1 MMKEYLIE
9 ALMMKEYLI
18 EAWESWDGTSG
29 EPQYKHVYVLSRHEA
44 EIEGL
49 EFAFTLLD
57 PYMND
62 IKHYAEYRAKHF
74 GDDPQDVI
82 HETMLE
88 CTHYELWEKCQ

>member
-1 MMKEYLIE
+1 
-9 ALMMKEYLI
+9 MMKEYLI

>member
-62 IKHYAEYRAKHF
+62 IKHYAEYRAEHF

-88 CTHYELWEKCQ
+88 CAHYELWEKC